1 MIRLNSHVIAT
12 SVASTWLPVTL
23 LGHCVAV
30 FQPCDGLT
38 FYRYRQA
45 DWWVKDQWDASP
57 TKIRWIRRNRVWAK
71 ASFAPAA
78 IFVCCWHLD
87 EVSTPYPLTLVR
99 FTHSIACGYVISS
112 WGKSCCEHS
121 EPISIENAING
132 YGESP
137 SGCHVSHFRRKCD
150 TWRNLLSSKKRKPFL
165 CVVFPFS
172 HSPLVST

>member
-12 SVASTWLPVTL
+12 SVAPTWLPVTL

-30 FQPCDGLT
+30 FQSCDGLT
-38 FYRYRQA
+38 FYWYRQA
-45 DWWVKDQWDASP
+45 DWWVKDQWDAFP
-57 TKIRWIRRNRVWAK
+57 AKIRWIRRNRVWAK

-78 IFVCCWHLD
+78 IFVCCRHLD

-132 YGESP
+132 YGETHRVVMYHIF
-137 SGCHVSHFRRKCD
+137 CKCD
-150 TWRNLLSSKKRKPFL
+150 TWRNLLASVTVSSQF
-165 CVVFPFS
+165 FP
-172 HSPLVST
+172 